1 PPPCGPT
8 PPFLLVL
15 VPSAPSHAAR
25 RQAVRDTWGGNAAA
39 SPLRSPAGGGLPT
52 RTLFV
57 LGVPGG
63 PGEQEALG
71 AEARRFGDLL

>member
-25 RQAVRDTWGGNAAA
+25 RQAVRDTWGGNATA
-39 SPLRSPAGGGLPT
+39 PHPGAGGGLPT

-63 PGEQEALG
+63 PEEQEALG

>member
-1 PPPCGPT
+1 CGPT

-25 RQAVRDTWGGNAAA
+25 RQAVRDTWGGNATTPQLGA
-39 SPLRSPAGGGLPT
+39 GLPT

-57 LGVPGG
+57 LGVPEG
-63 PGEQEALG
+63 PEEQEALG

>member
-1 PPPCGPT
+1 PPCGPT

-25 RQAVRDTWGGNAAA
+25 RQAVRDTWGGD
-39 SPLRSPAGGGLPT
+39 AGGGLPT